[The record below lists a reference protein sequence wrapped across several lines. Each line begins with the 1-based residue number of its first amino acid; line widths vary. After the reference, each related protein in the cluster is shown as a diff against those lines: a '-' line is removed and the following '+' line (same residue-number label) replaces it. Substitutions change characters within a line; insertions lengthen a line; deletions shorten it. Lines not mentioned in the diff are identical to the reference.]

1 MKFKV
6 LKPFFKLSNRVNY
19 NIDDIIE
26 LSKEDAQAMLSEGYL
41 EESKSKEATKKEAT
55 QPKKDE
61 SAAFKISTK
70 ND

>member
-41 EESKSKEATKKEAT
+41 EESKSKEATKKET
-55 QPKKDE
+55 PEPKKDE
-61 SAAFKISTK
+61 AVAFKTSTK